1 MYLAI
6 PILSINNASVIST
19 QSTKTFQQMESVR
32 KLAWFLEAMWNQK
45 NLSRDSLRKDI
56 FYVILTNE
64 F

>member
-45 NLSRDSLRKDI
+45 NLSPDSLRKDI